1 MQNRKAAGIC
11 GIPPELLKHR
21 GAVMV
26 GVMTRM
32 FNVLLNEQRVPAEW
46 KKAIIVPLFK
56 NKGNKLDCGNFCGI
70 SLISVPSKLFMRIL
84 LNKIKPQI
92 KGKTA

>member
-11 GIPPELLKHR
+11 GIPPELLKHG
-21 GAVMV
+21 GAMMV

-46 KKAIIVPLFK
+46 KKAIIYRCL
-56 NKGNKLDCGNFCGI
+56 
-70 SLISVPSKLFMRIL
+70 RIRE
-84 LNKIKPQI
+84 
-92 KGKTA
+92 AS